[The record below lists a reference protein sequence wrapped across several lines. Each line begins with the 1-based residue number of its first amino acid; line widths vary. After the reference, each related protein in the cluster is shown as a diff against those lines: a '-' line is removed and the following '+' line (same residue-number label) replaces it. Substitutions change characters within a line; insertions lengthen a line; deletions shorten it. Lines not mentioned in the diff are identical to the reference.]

1 MRLSLVTLACMA
13 FAGTMGLPPAALA
26 QQKTLKAC
34 QEEWRSDKASNQVKG
49 ITEKAYV
56 AGCRAVGPTAQP
68 AAPPAKPAA
77 APQAAAKKKTVKVCQ
92 EQWRANKAA
101 NQTNGITEKA
111 YVEQCRSD
119 GAAAQAPASP
129 TPSAQAP
136 APNPPAQSAPSSSI
150 PKTAP
155 APAAPT
161 APSAPHQFSTETQAK
176 GYCPS
181 DTVVW
186 VNLDSKIYHYA
197 GHKTYGHTKIGAYMC
212 ESDTAAQGMR
222 ASKNEKRPG

>member
-1 MRLSLVTLACMA
+1 MPSGWT
-13 FAGTMGLPPAALA
+13 
-26 QQKTLKAC
+26 Q
-34 QEEWRSDKASNQVKG
+34 
-49 ITEKAYV
+49 
-56 AGCRAVGPTAQP
+56 AQP

-186 VNLDSKIYHYA
+186 VNPDSKIYHYA